1 MSRTGSR
8 SPVGG
13 SQPRPGERANP
24 APDGTPLYEPLFLSH
39 FVDQKLSDDIRR
51 IPGVGNL
58 NIIGERRYALRIWL
72 DGQRLASF
80 DLTPLDVER
89 PRAARFTSSA
99 LTAMGRA
106 IGRPSAGRGAGSQ
119 DGCDPVELS

>member
-8 SPVGG
+8 SPRGG

-24 APDGTPLYEPLFLSH
+24 APDGAPLYEPLFLSH

-51 IPGVGNL
+51 IPGPGNL

-80 DLTPLDVER
+80 DLTPMDVER
-89 PRAARFTSSA
+89 
-99 LTAMGRA
+99 A
-106 IGRPSAGRGAGSQ
+106 IGCPSAGRGAGSQ